1 MIAVLVILGIALVL
15 SFIPALVIFLRV
27 RRRFSG
33 RRIVTCPE
41 TGRVAAIRLDA
52 GHAAMTSLTGDP
64 ELKVEGCTRWDGPVG
79 HCFEGCIREVETPPV
94 RQAESA

>member
-15 SFIPALVIFLRV
+15 SFVPALVIYLRA
-27 RRRFSG
+27 RRRFAG
-33 RRIVTCPE
+33 RRVVTCPE

-52 GHAAMTSLTGDP
+52 DHAAKTTLTGDP
-64 ELKVEGCTRWDGPVG
+64 ELKVEGCTRWDGKVG
-79 HCFEGCIREVETPPV
+79 HCFEGCVQEVETPTT